1 MRRPAGVTLLSAM
14 VFVLSLLQWTRAV
27 TLATR
32 RPVLTGL
39 GVSIPLTYAVVSAA
53 VWGAVLLAACLG
65 LWRMARWGRWLAL
78 ASVTGSQAQM
88 WLDRALF
95 ARSDY
100 SRLSAGFALGA
111 TLAVLAVTWGLLWW
125 PSVRKRFQIVDF

>member
-14 VFVLSLLQWTRAV
+14 VFALSLLQWTRAV

-32 RPVLTGL
+32 RPVLIGL
-39 GVSIPLTYAVVSAA
+39 GVSIPLAYAVVSAA
-53 VWGAVLLAACLG
+53 VWGAALLAACLG

-78 ASVTGSQAQM
+78 AAVTGSQAQM

-100 SRLSAGFALGA
+100 SRLSIGFALGA
-111 TLAVLAVTWGLLWW
+111 TIAVLAVTWSLMGW
-125 PSVRKRFQIVDF
+125 PSVRKRF

>member
-1 MRRPAGVTLLSAM
+1 M
-14 VFVLSLLQWTRAV
+14 VFALSLLQWTRAV

-32 RPVLTGL
+32 RPVLIGL
-39 GVSIPLTYAVVSAA
+39 GVSIPLAYAVVSAA
-53 VWGAVLLAACLG
+53 VWGAALLAACLG

-78 ASVTGSQAQM
+78 AAVTGSQAQM

-100 SRLSAGFALGA
+100 SRLSTGFALGA
-111 TLAVLAVTWGLLWW
+111 TIAVLAVTWGLMGW
-125 PSVRKRFQIVDF
+125 PSVRKRF